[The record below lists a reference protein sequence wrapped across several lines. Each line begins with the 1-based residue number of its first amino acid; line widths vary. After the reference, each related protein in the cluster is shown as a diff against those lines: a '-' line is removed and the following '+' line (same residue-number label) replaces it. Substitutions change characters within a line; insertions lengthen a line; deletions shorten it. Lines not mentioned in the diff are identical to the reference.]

1 MDCDTATPLIE
12 ALCDDELDVASTA
25 RLVAH
30 LESCGS
36 CAALRREVETR
47 KSALREARP
56 VDRLPDAMRAR
67 RLVREVGR
75 AAPRPHR
82 FRWGLAAGLAAA
94 VLLAGGLATGI
105 VLRGSPPRAPELAEL
120 PVVREVTGEVFC
132 LRCALARLFP
142 DTPVLDERHLPVLRT
157 DDGEVITLLDG
168 AVTGA
173 ALSQKG
179 CAGRRVARA
188 PLLPGTGA
196 RRGPLGEVA
205 RPLLGPPSARD
216 VAAAPVPPPP
226 RAERAGLDCRA

>member
-30 LESCGS
+30 LEGCSS

-67 RLVREVGR
+67 LVREVGR
-75 AAPRPHR
+75 AAPRPR
-82 FRWGLAAGLAAA
+82 RPRWGLAAGLAGAA
-94 VLLAGGLATGI
+94 LLAGGLATGI
-105 VLRGSPPRAPELAEL
+105 VLRDSPPRTPALAEL

-179 CAGRRVARA
+179 CAGRRVALTLRFY
-188 PLLPGTGA
+188 PGQELA
-196 RRGPLGEVA
+196 EVLSV
-205 RPLLGPPSARD
+205 RSLGPSLGSPSRRD
-216 VAAAPVPPPP
+216 VAAAARAASSP
-226 RAERAGLDCRA
+226 R